1 MIPGGGNMNQMLKQ
15 VQKMQA
21 QMLKAQEEVAQKTVE
36 GSAGGGAVK
45 VVVSG
50 DKHVK
55 SITLSK
61 DVVDPEDIDMLQD
74 LILLAIN
81 DGMKKAE
88 EMSEAEMKKVMPG
101 GMPKIP
107 GLF

>member
-15 VQKMQA
+15 VQKMQQ
-21 QMLKAQEEVAQKTVE
+21 QMLKAQEEVGKMTVE
-36 GSAGGGAVK
+36 ASAGGGAVK
-45 VVVSG
+45 VVVTG
-50 DKHVK
+50 DRRIQ

-61 DVVDPEDIDMLQD
+61 EVVDPDDVEMLQD
-74 LILLAIN
+74 LILAAIGE
-81 DGMKKAE
+81 GMKKAE
-88 EMSEAEMKKVMPG
+88 EMAESEMKKVTG